1 MVFIVIFQKQL
12 KQLLNKTTKLRVQTN
27 LDTRF
32 KVSIKKVSIR
42 KMSTYGSKQGA
53 PGTNSGTKSRNKCK
67 SFLFDCRSH
76 FSYAHAH
83 RSVNY

>member
-1 MVFIVIFQKQL
+1 MFFIVIFQKQL
-12 KQLLNKTTKLRVQTN
+12 KELLNKTTKLRVQTN

-53 PGTNSGTKSRNKCK
+53 PGTNSGTNMWYCYPNQ
-67 SFLFDCRSH
+67 SFRLSDLILSQFAN
-76 FSYAHAH
+76 FKL
-83 RSVNY
+83 